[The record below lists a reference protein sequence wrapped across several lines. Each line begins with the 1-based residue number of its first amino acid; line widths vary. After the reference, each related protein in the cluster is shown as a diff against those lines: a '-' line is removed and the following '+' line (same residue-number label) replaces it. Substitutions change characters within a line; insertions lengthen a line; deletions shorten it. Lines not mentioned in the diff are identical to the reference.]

1 MHVAV
6 RVLHPSAFIIIGLQL
21 AMSDYHY
28 YVGMSSKFKDGHV
41 QNYMHVLIMIEIS
54 IVIVLISYTGK
65 TLYKYGHYVRPY

>member
-54 IVIVLISYTGK
+54 IVIVLISYSYSSLVCLLIVY
-65 TLYKYGHYVRPY
+65 TL